1 MKKISYLLFI
11 GIIAFG
17 SCTKQD
23 PIEVNITDSSN
34 SSNSSSSPII
44 DANLI
49 GHWKQTNVSN
59 PISNEFWNNGQID
72 LHFFANGTW
81 NINGNNGVSYANPSA
96 SGLYKI
102 HSNNYIDLG
111 VYSTNEVIKYSIN
124 NGVLTFSSVPGRD
137 GVWIIDYTSTS
148 TTSST
153 IASSSQLNSNQAFA
167 WVSKAE
173 INNLV
178 KQ

>member
-1 MKKISYLLFI
+1 MKKIFYLLFI
-11 GIIAFG
+11 GILAFG

-23 PIEVNITDSSN
+23 PIEVNITD

-59 PISNEFWNNGQID
+59 PISNNYWNNGQID

-81 NINGNNGVSYANPSA
+81 NINGNNGVSNANPSS

-111 VYSTNEVIKYSIN
+111 VYESNEVIKYSIN

-137 GVWIIDYTSTS
+137 GVWTIIYNQTGIAASS
-148 TTSST
+148 ITSSY
-153 IASSSQLNSNQAFA
+153 QLNNNQATGYLI
-167 WVSKAE
+167 KAE

>member
-1 MKKISYLLFI
+1 MKKIFYLLFI
-11 GIIAFG
+11 GTIAFG

-34 SSNSSSSPII
+34 SSDSSSSPII

-49 GHWKQTNVSN
+49 GHWKQTNVNN
-59 PISNEFWNNGQID
+59 PNSSSYWNNGQID
-72 LHFFANGTW
+72 LHFFADGTW
-81 NINGNNGVSYANPSA
+81 NINGNNGVNSSNPAA

-111 VYSTNEVIKYSIN
+111 VYASNEVLKYSIN

-137 GVWIIDYTSTS
+137 AVWVIDYATSNTS
-148 TTSST
+148 PT
-153 IASSSQLNSNQAFA
+153 IASSSQLNSNQNFS
-167 WVSKAE
+167 WLSKAE